1 MGFNPSRK
9 LLTVFLACVWL
20 AVVAAS
26 VYVVVAR
33 HHEYGHFTYIVPG
46 MAVFMLV
53 LFVLAFLPRKGPEPP
68 LRERLG
74 LLSVGALI
82 LFALVVLGVAIIQ
95 RRGSLG
101 GMVVLGLFFV
111 IFVRIFSD
119 WLKHFRGLDK
129 KRRK

>member
-1 MGFNPSRK
+1 MRK
-9 LLTVFLACVWL
+9 LVVGLLACVWL

-26 VYVVVAR
+26 VYLVVTR
-33 HHEYGHFTYIVPG
+33 RNEYGHFTYIVPG

-82 LFALVVLGVAIIQ
+82 LFALAVLGVAIIQ
-95 RRGSLG
+95 RRGDLVG
-101 GMVVLGLFFV
+101 LAVLGLFFV
-111 IFVRIFSD
+111 VFVRIFAG
-119 WLKHFRGLDK
+119 WMKHYRGLGK
-129 KRRK
+129 KRWK

>member
-1 MGFNPSRK
+1 MGYSPPRK
-9 LLTVFLACVWL
+9 VLTGFLACIWL

-26 VYVVVAR
+26 VYIAIAR
-33 HHEYGHFTYIVPG
+33 HREYGHFTYIVPG

-53 LFVLAFLPRKGPEPP
+53 LFVLAFLPRRGPEPP

-82 LFALVVLGVAIIQ
+82 LFALMVLGVAIIQ
-95 RRGSLG
+95 RRGSFG

-111 IFVRIFSD
+111 IFARIFVD
-119 WLKHFRGLDK
+119 WLKHYRGLGK